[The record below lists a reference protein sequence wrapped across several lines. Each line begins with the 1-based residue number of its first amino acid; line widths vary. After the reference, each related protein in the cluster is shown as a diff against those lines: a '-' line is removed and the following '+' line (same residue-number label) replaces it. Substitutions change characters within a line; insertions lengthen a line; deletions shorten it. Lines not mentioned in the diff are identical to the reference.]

1 MPMSTHFKTETIDGH
16 PVAIS
21 VDTDGDFYAYVPG
34 TTNERICS
42 STFLGLVAA
51 LRRVLY
57 TRSTVAI
64 PATLV
69 CNPWST
75 LDPDGD
81 VELPTFLDGVVV
93 GTHSAG
99 SGELMFKAD
108 GRASAEPI
116 FGPSQFVARRL
127 SAVDRDVYVAAYLA
141 KVNAAAAFTGRVGLL
156 QLTAKNIKALVPNA
170 NADVPVANAAATVI
184 AVEKKG

>member
-42 STFLGLVAA
+42 GTFLGLVAA

-81 VELPTFLDGVVV
+81 VELPEFTDGIVV
-93 GTHSAG
+93 GTHSADHG
-99 SGELMFKAD
+99 AMLFKRD
-108 GRASAEPI
+108 GRSTAEPI
-116 FGPSQFVARRL
+116 FGPTQFVARRL
-127 SAVDRDVYVAAYLA
+127 SSADRDAYIAAYLA
-141 KVNAAAAFTGRVGLL
+141 KVNYTAAFTARLKAL
-156 QLTAKNIKALVPNA
+156 QLTPKDIKALVPA
-170 NADVPVANAAATVI
+170 PPEPAPIVNAAPVD
-184 AVEKKG
+184 VEKKG